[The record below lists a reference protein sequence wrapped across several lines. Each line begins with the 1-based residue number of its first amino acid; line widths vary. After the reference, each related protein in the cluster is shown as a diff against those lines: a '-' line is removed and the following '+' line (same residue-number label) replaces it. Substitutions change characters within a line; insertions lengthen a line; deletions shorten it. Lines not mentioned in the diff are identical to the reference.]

1 MYGITDSSGDKI
13 IEDTVKS
20 RTFRYF
26 HALYSFVV
34 DCAGS
39 LLDELVSLDANVKNL
54 RALYRE
60 LDELFDR
67 RINDICSSL
76 WKCQAMPYRGVWSTI
91 SRGKVGRKE
100 TS

>member
-13 IEDTVKS
+13 TEDTVKS

-39 LLDELVSLDANVKNL
+39 LLDELVSLDAEVEDL
-54 RALYRE
+54 RALNGK
-60 LDELFDR
+60 LDELFHRSMD
-67 RINDICSSL
+67 N
-76 WKCQAMPYRGVWSTI
+76 V
-91 SRGKVGRKE
+91 
-100 TS
+100 